1 MGVGA
6 KKGRNNWFQESMTW
20 LPAAKFWRLADA
32 CLVSPQSIRLSTILD
47 SDDRVEEF
55 DEVFMCIVN
64 VSIDFLLLSL

>member
-1 MGVGA
+1 
-6 KKGRNNWFQESMTW
+6 MTW

-55 DEVFMCIVN
+55 DEVFMYIVN